1 MPNKNIML
9 LYIVISYYSM
19 TNFMS
24 FFMGACS
31 GVYLAQNYDIPD
43 VKNIGNQIMLYVNSL
58 EKKDEAK
65 KPDDK

>member
-1 MPNKNIML
+1 
-9 LYIVISYYSM
+9 
-19 TNFMS
+19 MS